1 MFLTHVLFPQETY
14 IGLFFPYGEMAFL
27 KPWKC
32 VIWWGGM
39 GWDVMGWMDG
49 VSKVSFNFLYTS
61 WVYRS
66 CIYLL
71 IYVIKFCHQ
80 HSYGFQNL
88 ISSWRVWIWFL
99 KLLRGN
105 VFLKNHNKSKVFQN
119 TPTDTPLLNFF
130 EQNFDILSKFVWRD
144 FFCKIDPPS
153 LFWGKFRAQQKF
165 RLKGFLL

>member
-1 MFLTHVLFPQETY
+1 MAN
-14 IGLFFPYGEMAFL
+14 FFPYGEMAFL

-32 VIWWGGM
+32 VIWWDGM
-39 GWDVMGWMDG
+39 GWMGWVG
-49 VSKVSFNFLYTS
+49 WKTKVSFNFLYTS

-88 ISSWRVWIWFL
+88 ISSWRVWIWFS
-99 KLLRGN
+99 KLLWGN
-105 VFLKNHNKSKVFQN
+105 VFFKNHAKSKVFQN
-119 TPTDTPLLNFF
+119 TPTYTPFLNFF
-130 EQNFDILSKFVWRD
+130 EQNFDILRKFVLRD

-153 LFWGKFRAQQKF
+153 LFWANFGAFQKF
-165 RLKGFLL
+165 HLKGFLL